1 MKFIE
6 YFTKAKTYFI
16 ILISIT
22 VLQSLALL
30 FAIYPKFSIDPIGII
45 KLLIA
50 IYAGFKLKIGFK
62 HSAILGALMFLS
74 IIWYVPIALPGI
86 VFISGNFIIF
96 LTFTIT
102 AVINLVIYAL
112 AAMLGNLLARIK
124 KSGKK

>member
-6 YFTKAKTYFI
+6 YFTKAKNYFA
-16 ILISIT
+16 ILILIT

-30 FAIYPKFSIDPIGII
+30 FAIYPKFSFDPVGII
-45 KLLIA
+45 KILIA

-62 HSAILGALMFLS
+62 RSAMLGALMFLS

-86 VFISGNFIIF
+86 VFISGTFIII
-96 LTFTIT
+96 LTFAIT

-112 AAMLGNLLARIK
+112 AMMLGNLLARLK
-124 KSGKK
+124 K